1 MHASQPDHDA
11 VSIRTTVSPLSV
23 DPLSYASTTQRN
35 QPRALAG
42 NQGQSRWLVAGQAI
56 VGFGWTAAALL
67 VGFATKML
75 LTRTMAAADLG
86 VILAAQAFTG
96 LMLVVAELGLPD
108 AVVRYVGANATADAA
123 PGRTVRTA
131 IGIVSVSALLTS
143 GAALVSLLLWSNAS
157 MSGDANASMSG
168 DAIAATAI
176 LIAGTPAFA
185 IGNVLGAAYRGVN
198 RLGTKLLLL
207 DVARPGIVVIALL
220 LSPLAV
226 ARRAPYVAG
235 LCVAGALLVLACLW
249 LLFNR
254 DKQWRSLHASTSSE
268 LLRFGV
274 PIAGAAILSGPLVNS
289 LLPMML
295 SAWTGSTAVAFYGIA
310 LALQGIA
317 GLPLG
322 IFEQVL
328 VPVWARMA
336 ALETPGELARSY
348 QRYSIVCFSFATGLA
363 IVLLANDRAL
373 LTLLFGSDYSAAG
386 TAMKYAVLATLFAAW
401 AGPNEAMLRATGLS
415 RSIFASRLITAAAG
429 TASAA
434 VLIPQYGL
442 TGAVSA
448 FALAVVVL
456 NVAYGT
462 ALYRAT
468 RIHPFTVRH
477 AITTLAAIAAVA
489 AAIARPAGFQEAGWV
504 AAHVLAIVIVTAN
517 ADLQSSLGAV
527 RDRLMALR

>member
-1 MHASQPDHDA
+1 MAIRTA
-11 VSIRTTVSPLSV
+11 VSTRSI
-23 DPLSYASTTQRN
+23 DQLSYTSTTQRLSR
-35 QPRALAG
+35 QSPR
-42 NQGQSRWLVAGQAI
+42 LVTGQAI
-56 VGFGWTAAALL
+56 VGFGWTAAALF

-75 LTRTMAAADLG
+75 LTRTMSAADLG

-108 AVVRYVGANATADAA
+108 AVVRYVGADATPGGA
-123 PGRTVRTA
+123 PGNTVRTA
-131 IGIVSVSALLTS
+131 IRIVSISALLTS
-143 GAALVSLLLWSNAS
+143 GAALVALLLWSNTS
-157 MSGDANASMSG
+157 MSRDALV
-168 DAIAATAI
+168 ATTI
-176 LIAGTPAFA
+176 LIAGAPAFA
-185 IGNVLGAAYRGVN
+185 IGNVLGAAYRGLN
-198 RLGTKLLLL
+198 RLGTKLFLL
-207 DVARPGIVVIALL
+207 DVARPGVVVIALL

-235 LCVAGALLVLACLW
+235 LYVAGALLVLACFW

-254 DKQWRSLHASTSSE
+254 DRQWRSANASTPSE

-274 PIAGAAILSGPLVNS
+274 PIAGAAVLSGPLVNN
-289 LLPMML
+289 LLPMLL
-295 SAWTGSTAVAFYGIA
+295 SASRGSAAVAFYGIA
-310 LALQGIA
+310 LALQSVV

-336 ALETPGELARSY
+336 ALESSGDLARSY
-348 QRYSIVCFSFATGLA
+348 QRYATVCFSFATGLA

-373 LTLLFGSDYSAAG
+373 LTLLFGADYSAAG
-386 TAMKYAVLATLFAAW
+386 MAMRYAVLATLFAAW

-415 RSIFASRLITAAAG
+415 RSIFASRFITAAAG

-448 FALAVVVL
+448 FAVAVVVL
-456 NVAYGT
+456 NLAYGT

-477 AITTLAAIAAVA
+477 VITTLTAMVAVA
-489 AAIARPAGFQEAGWV
+489 AAIAPAVAFPAARWI
-504 AAHVLAIVIVTAN
+504 AAHVLAILIVAAN
-517 ADLQSSLGAV
+517 SDLQSSLGAV
-527 RDRLMALR
+527 RDRLMATR

>member
-11 VSIRTTVSPLSV
+11 VAIRTAVTSQS
-23 DPLSYASTTQRN
+23 
-35 QPRALAG
+35 RALPLISS
-42 NQGQSRWLVAGQAI
+42 QSPVLVAGQAI
-56 VGFGWTAAALL
+56 VGLGWTAAALC

-75 LTRTMAAADLG
+75 LTRTLSAADLG
-86 VILAAQAFTG
+86 VVLAAQAFTG

-108 AVVRYVGANATADAA
+108 AVVRYVGAYATPDAA

-131 IGIVSVSALLTS
+131 IRIVSISALLTS
-143 GAALVSLLLWSNAS
+143 GAALVALVLWSNT
-157 MSGDANASMSG
+157 MSRDAV
-168 DAIAATAI
+168 AATAI
-176 LIAGTPAFA
+176 LIAGVPVFA
-185 IGNVLGAAYRGVN
+185 IGDVMGAAYRGVN
-198 RLGTKLLLL
+198 RLGTKLFLL
-207 DVARPGIVVIALL
+207 DVARPGIVGIALL

-235 LCVAGALLVLACLW
+235 LYVAGALLVLACLW

-254 DKQWRSLHASTSSE
+254 DRQWRSRNASTPSE

-336 ALETPGELARSY
+336 TLETPGELARSY
-348 QRYSIVCFSFATGLA
+348 QRYATVCFSFATGVA
-363 IVLLANDRAL
+363 IVLFANDRAF
-373 LTLLFGSDYSAAG
+373 LTLLFGADYSAAG
-386 TAMKYAVLATLFAAW
+386 TAMKYAVLGTLFAAW

-415 RSIFASRLITAAAG
+415 RSILSSRLITAAAG

-434 VLIPQYGL
+434 VLIPRYGL

-477 AITTLAAIAAVA
+477 AVTTLAAIAAVSA
-489 AAIARPAGFQEAGWV
+489 VIVRPAAFPETGWI
-504 AAHVLAIVIVTAN
+504 AAHVLAIVIVAAN
-517 ADLQSSLGAV
+517 ADLQSSLRAV
-527 RDRLMALR
+527 RDRLLTPR

>member
-11 VSIRTTVSPLSV
+11 AIRTTVSPLSV
-23 DPLSYASTTQRN
+23 DPFSYASATQRN

-42 NQGQSRWLVAGQAI
+42 YQGQSARLVAAQAI
-56 VGFGWTAAALL
+56 VGFGWTAAALF

-86 VILAAQAFTG
+86 IVVAAQAFIG

-108 AVVRYVGANATADAA
+108 AVVRYVGADATPDAA

-131 IGIVSVSALLTS
+131 IRIVSISAMLTS
-143 GAALVSLLLWSNAS
+143 GAALVALLLWSKAS
-157 MSGDANASMSG
+157 SSGDAF
-168 DAIAATAI
+168 AATAI
-176 LIAGTPAFA
+176 LIAGAPAFA
-185 IGNVLGAAYRGVN
+185 IGDVLGAAYRGVN
-198 RLGTKLLLL
+198 RLGTKLFLL
-207 DVARPGIVVIALL
+207 DVVRPGIVVIALL

-235 LCVAGALLVLACLW
+235 LYVAGALLALACLW
-249 LLFNR
+249 LLFSR
-254 DKQWRSLHASTSSE
+254 DRRWRSRNASTPPQ

-295 SAWTGSTAVAFYGIA
+295 SAWTGSAAVAFYGIA

-336 ALETPGELARSY
+336 ARETPGELARSY
-348 QRYSIVCFSFATGLA
+348 QRYATVCFSLATGLA
-363 IVLLANDRAL
+363 IVLVANDRAL
-373 LTLLFGSDYSAAG
+373 LSLLFGAEYSAAG
-386 TAMKYAVLATLFAAW
+386 TAMKCAVLATLFAAW

-415 RSIFASRLITAAAG
+415 RSIFGSRLVTAAAG

-448 FALAVVVL
+448 FALAIVVL
-456 NVAYGT
+456 NLGYGT
-462 ALYRAT
+462 ALYRAR
-468 RIHPFTVRH
+468 RIHPFTARH
-477 AITTLAAIAAVA
+477 AITTFAAIAAVA
-489 AAIARPAGFQEAGWV
+489 AAIAHPADFAEAGWV
-504 AAHVLAIVIVTAN
+504 AAHVLAIAIVAAN
-517 ADLQSSLGAV
+517 ADLQSWLGVV
-527 RDRLMALR
+527 RDRLMAQR

>member
-1 MHASQPDHDA
+1 MHARQPDHNAVVIRTA
-11 VSIRTTVSPLSV
+11 VSSEPI
-23 DPLSYASTTQRN
+23 DPPYYASTTTQRYRLDGYAARCVN
-35 QPRALAG
+35 R
-42 NQGQSRWLVAGQAI
+42 LVAGQAI

-75 LTRTMAAADLG
+75 LTRTMAPADLG
-86 VILAAQAFTG
+86 VVLAAQAFTG

-108 AVVRYVGANATADAA
+108 AVVRYVGADATPDAA
-123 PGRTVRTA
+123 PGRTVRAA
-131 IGIVSVSALLTS
+131 IGIVSVSALLTAA
-143 GAALVSLLLWSNAS
+143 AALVVLLLWSNGS
-157 MSGDANASMSG
+157 MSGDAV
-168 DAIAATAI
+168 AATAI
-176 LIAGTPAFA
+176 LIAGAPAFA
-185 IGNVLGAAYRGVN
+185 IGDVLGAAYRGVN

-235 LCVAGALLVLACLW
+235 LYVAGALVVLACLW

-254 DKQWRSLHASTSSE
+254 DPQWRSRNASTRSE

-295 SAWTGSTAVAFYGIA
+295 SAWTGSAAVALYGIA
-310 LALQGIA
+310 LAVQGIA

-348 QRYSIVCFSFATGLA
+348 QRYATICFSFATGLA
-363 IVLLANDRAL
+363 VILLANDRAL
-373 LTLLFGSDYSAAG
+373 LVLLFGAGYGAADSAL
-386 TAMKYAVLATLFAAW
+386 KYALLATLFAAW

-415 RSIFASRLITAAAG
+415 GSILTSRLITAVAG

-462 ALYRAT
+462 ALYRAA

-489 AAIARPAGFQEAGWV
+489 AAIARPAAFPEASWV
-504 AAHVLAIVIVTAN
+504 AAHVLAIAIVAAN

-527 RDRLMALR
+527 RNRILAPR

>member
-143 GAALVSLLLWSNAS
+143 GAALVALLLWSNAS
-157 MSGDANASMSG
+157 MSV

-348 QRYSIVCFSFATGLA
+348 QRYSMVCFSFATGLA

>member
-1 MHASQPDHDA
+1 MHASQSDHDA
-11 VSIRTTVSPLSV
+11 VAIRTTVSPLSV
-23 DPLSYASTTQRN
+23 DPLPCASTTQRN
-35 QPRALAG
+35 PPRALAG
-42 NQGQSRWLVAGQAI
+42 NQGQTRWLVAGQAI

-108 AVVRYVGANATADAA
+108 AVVRYVGADATSDAA

-143 GAALVSLLLWSNAS
+143 GAALVALLLWS
-157 MSGDANASMSG
+157 NASMSG

-176 LIAGTPAFA
+176 LIAGAPAFA
-185 IGNVLGAAYRGVN
+185 VGNVLGAAYRGVN

-235 LCVAGALLVLACLW
+235 LYVAGALAVLACLW

-254 DKQWRSLHASTSSE
+254 DKQWRSIHASTPSE

-328 VPVWARMA
+328 VPVWARMV

-373 LTLLFGSDYSAAG
+373 LALLFGSDYSAAG

-415 RSIFASRLITAAAG
+415 RRIFASRLITAAAG

-434 VLIPQYGL
+434 VLIPPYGL
-442 TGAVSA
+442 TGAVGA

-477 AITTLAAIAAVA
+477 AITTLAAT
-489 AAIARPAGFQEAGWV
+489 AAIAAALARPAAFPEAGWV
-504 AAHVLAIVIVTAN
+504 AAHVLAIGIVAAN
-517 ADLQSSLGAV
+517 ADLRSSLGAV

>member
-1 MHASQPDHDA
+1 MHARQPDHDA
-11 VSIRTTVSPLSV
+11 VAIRTTVSSQSI
-23 DPLSYASTTQRN
+23 DQLSYASTTTQR
-35 QPRALAG
+35 QSRPLAG
-42 NQGQSRWLVAGQAI
+42 FQGQSPRLVAAQAI
-56 VGFGWTAAALL
+56 VGFGWTAAALF

-75 LTRTMAAADLG
+75 LTRTMSAADLG

-108 AVVRYVGANATADAA
+108 AVVRYVGADATPEGA

-131 IGIVSVSALLTS
+131 LRIVSISALVTS
-143 GAALVSLLLWSNAS
+143 AAALVALLLWSNSS
-157 MSGDANASMSG
+157 MSGDAV
-168 DAIAATAI
+168 AATAI
-176 LIAGTPAFA
+176 LIAGAPAFA
-185 IGNVLGAAYRGVN
+185 VGDVLGAAYRGVN

-207 DVARPGIVVIALL
+207 DVARPGVVLIALL

-226 ARRAPYVAG
+226 ARHAPYVAG
-235 LCVAGALLVLACLW
+235 LYVAGALLVVAGLW

-254 DKQWRSLHASTSSE
+254 DRQWRSRNASTPSE

-295 SAWTGSTAVAFYGIA
+295 SAWTGSAAVAFYGIA

-328 VPVWARMA
+328 VPVWSRMA
-336 ALETPGELARSY
+336 TVETTGELARSY
-348 QRYSIVCFSFATGLA
+348 QRYATICFSLATGLA

-373 LTLLFGSDYSAAG
+373 LVLLFGADYSAAG
-386 TAMKYAVLATLFAAW
+386 TAVKYAVLATLFAAW

-415 RSIFASRLITAAAG
+415 RSILASRLITAIAG

-434 VLIPQYGL
+434 ALIPSYGL
-442 TGAVSA
+442 SGAVIA

-456 NVAYGT
+456 NVGYGT

-468 RIHPFTVRH
+468 RIHPFTARH
-477 AITTLAAIAAVA
+477 AITTFAAIAAVTA
-489 AAIARPAGFQEAGWV
+489 AVAHPADFAEPSWV
-504 AAHVLAIVIVTAN
+504 AAHVLAIAIVAAN
-517 ADLQSSLGAV
+517 ADVQSSLGAV
-527 RDRLMALR
+527 RDSLMAQR

>member
-11 VSIRTTVSPLSV
+11 VAIRTTVSSQLI
-23 DPLSYASTTQRN
+23 DPLSYPSTTQRN

-67 VGFATKML
+67 IGFATKML

-108 AVVRYVGANATADAA
+108 AVVRHVGADATAEAA

-131 IGIVSVSALLTS
+131 IGIVSVSTPLTS
-143 GAALVSLLLWSNAS
+143 GAALVALLLWS
-157 MSGDANASMSG
+157 NASMSG

-176 LIAGTPAFA
+176 LIAGAPAFA

-235 LCVAGALLVLACLW
+235 LYVTGALLVLACLW

-254 DKQWRSLHASTSSE
+254 DKQWRSRHASTPSE

-336 ALETPGELARSY
+336 TLETPGELARSY

-401 AGPNEAMLRATGLS
+401 AGPNEAMLKATGLS

-442 TGAVSA
+442 TGAVGA

-456 NVAYGT
+456 NVVYGT

-468 RIHPFTVRH
+468 RIHPFSVRH

-489 AAIARPAGFQEAGWV
+489 AAIARPAAFPEAGWV
-504 AAHVLAIVIVTAN
+504 TAHVLAIVIVAAN

-527 RDRLMALR
+527 RDRFMALR

>member
-11 VSIRTTVSPLSV
+11 VAIRTTVSSESI
-23 DPLSYASTTQRN
+23 DPLSCAPRETGN

-42 NQGQSRWLVAGQAI
+42 YPGQSPWLVAGQAI

-75 LTRTMAAADLG
+75 LTRTMAVADLG
-86 VILAAQAFTG
+86 VVLAAQAFTG

-108 AVVRYVGANATADAA
+108 AVVRYVGADATPDAA
-123 PGRTVRTA
+123 PGRTVRAA

-143 GAALVSLLLWSNAS
+143 AAALVALLLWSDGS
-157 MSGDANASMSG
+157 MSGDAV
-168 DAIAATAI
+168 AATAI
-176 LIAGTPAFA
+176 LIAGAPAFA
-185 IGNVLGAAYRGVN
+185 IGDVLGAAYRGVN

-235 LCVAGALLVLACLW
+235 LYVAGALLVLACLW

-254 DKQWRSLHASTSSE
+254 DPQWRNRNASTPSE

-295 SAWTGSTAVAFYGIA
+295 SAWTGSAAVAFYGIA
-310 LALQGIA
+310 LAVQGIA
-317 GLPLG
+317 GMPLG
-322 IFEQVL
+322 IFEQIL

-348 QRYSIVCFSFATGLA
+348 QRYATICFSFATGLA
-363 IVLLANDRAL
+363 VILLANDRGL
-373 LTLLFGSDYSAAG
+373 LVLLFGAGYGAADSAL
-386 TAMKYAVLATLFAAW
+386 KYALLATLFAAW

-415 RSIFASRLITAAAG
+415 GSILISRLITAVAG

-442 TGAVSA
+442 TGAISA

-462 ALYRAT
+462 ALYRAA

-477 AITTLAAIAAVA
+477 AMTTLAAIAAVA
-489 AAIARPAGFQEAGWV
+489 AAIARQAAFPEAGWV
-504 AAHVLAIVIVTAN
+504 TAHVLAIVIVAAN
-517 ADLQSSLGAV
+517 ADLLSSLGVV
-527 RDRLMALR
+527 RDRILAPR

>member
-1 MHASQPDHDA
+1 MVIRTA
-11 VSIRTTVSPLSV
+11 VSSESI
-23 DPLSYASTTQRN
+23 DPPYYASTTQRYRLDGYAARCVN
-35 QPRALAG
+35 R
-42 NQGQSRWLVAGQAI
+42 LVAGQAI

-75 LTRTMAAADLG
+75 LTRTMAPADLG
-86 VILAAQAFTG
+86 VVLAAQAFTG

-108 AVVRYVGANATADAA
+108 AVVRYVGADATPDAA
-123 PGRTVRTA
+123 PGRTVRAA

-143 GAALVSLLLWSNAS
+143 AAALVVLLLWSNDS
-157 MSGDANASMSG
+157 MSGDAVV
-168 DAIAATAI
+168 ATAI
-176 LIAGTPAFA
+176 LIAGAPAFA
-185 IGNVLGAAYRGVN
+185 LGDVLGAAYRGVN

-220 LSPLAV
+220 LSPLVV
-226 ARRAPYVAG
+226 ARRAPYIAG
-235 LCVAGALLVLACLW
+235 LYVAGALLVLACLW

-254 DKQWRSLHASTSSE
+254 DPQWRGRNANTPSE

-295 SAWTGSTAVAFYGIA
+295 SAWTGSAAVAFYGIA
-310 LALQGIA
+310 LAVQSIA
-317 GLPLG
+317 GMPLG

-348 QRYSIVCFSFATGLA
+348 QRYATICFSFATGLA
-363 IVLLANDRAL
+363 VILLANDRAL
-373 LTLLFGSDYSAAG
+373 LVLLFGAGYGAADSAL
-386 TAMKYAVLATLFAAW
+386 KYALLATLFAAW
-401 AGPNEAMLRATGLS
+401 AGPNEAMLRARGLS
-415 RSIFASRLITAAAG
+415 GSILISRLITAVAG

-462 ALYRAT
+462 ALYRAA

-477 AITTLAAIAAVA
+477 AITTLAAIAAIA
-489 AAIARPAGFQEAGWV
+489 AAIARPPGFPGAGWV
-504 AAHVLAIVIVTAN
+504 AAHVLAIAIVATN

-527 RDRLMALR
+527 RDRILAPR

>member
-1 MHASQPDHDA
+1 MHASQPDNDA
-11 VSIRTTVSPLSV
+11 VAIRMTVSSQ
-23 DPLSYASTTQRN
+23 S
-35 QPRALAG
+35 ALAG
-42 NQGQSRWLVAGQAI
+42 YQEQSPRLVAVQAI
-56 VGFGWTAAALL
+56 VGFGWTAAALF

-75 LTRTMAAADLG
+75 LTRTMSAADLG

-108 AVVRYVGANATADAA
+108 AVVRYVGADATPDAA
-123 PGRTVRTA
+123 PGRTVRA
-131 IGIVSVSALLTS
+131 AVGIVSVSALLTS
-143 GAALVSLLLWSNAS
+143 GAALVALLLWSNAS
-157 MSGDANASMSG
+157 MSGDA
-168 DAIAATAI
+168 IVATAI
-176 LIAGTPAFA
+176 VIAGAPAFA

-198 RLGTKLLLL
+198 RLGTKLFLL
-207 DVARPGIVVIALL
+207 DVARPGLVVIALL
-220 LSPLAV
+220 LSPLAI

-235 LCVAGALLVLACLW
+235 LYVAGALLVLACLW

-254 DKQWRSLHASTSSE
+254 DRQWRGRNVSTPSE

-295 SAWTGSTAVAFYGIA
+295 SAWTGSAAVAFYGIA

-336 ALETPGELARSY
+336 ALETPSELARSY
-348 QRYSIVCFSFATGLA
+348 QRYATVCFSFATGLA
-363 IVLLANDRAL
+363 IVLFANDRVL
-373 LTLLFGSDYSAAG
+373 LTLLFGADYSAAG

-415 RSIFASRLITAAAG
+415 RSIFVSRLITAAAG

-442 TGAVSA
+442 TGAISA

-477 AITTLAAIAAVA
+477 AITTLAAMAAVA
-489 AAIARPAGFQEAGWV
+489 AAIARPAAFPEAGWI
-504 AAHVLAIVIVTAN
+504 AAHVLAIVIVAAN

-527 RDRLMALR
+527 RDRGRNRRAGLYGPPGAA